1 MKSRKIGEVL
11 EELYG
16 IIRERKKE
24 LPEGSY
30 TAELF
35 KRGED
40 RILQKV
46 GEEAIE
52 TILALKSGK
61 KEEGV
66 YEVSD
71 LLYHLLVALVEKGI
85 TLDEIAE
92 ELKKRM
98 K

>member
-1 MKSRKIGEVL
+1 MEIGEVL
-11 EELYG
+11 KELYRV
-16 IIRERKKE
+16 IEKRKEE

-30 TAELF
+30 TASLF
-35 KRGED
+35 KAGED

-52 TILALKSGK
+52 TILALKSGS
-61 KEEGV
+61 EEEAV

-71 LLYHLLVALVEKGI
+71 LLYHLTVALVSRGI
-85 TLDEIAE
+85 TYDEVAK
-92 ELKKRM
+92 ELERRM

>member
-1 MKSRKIGEVL
+1 MKGEIGEVL
-11 EELYG
+11 NNLYR
-16 IIRERKKE
+16 IIEERKRK

-35 KRGED
+35 KKGQD

-52 TILALKSGK
+52 SILALKSRER
-61 KEEGV
+61 KEAV
-66 YEVSD
+66 YEVAD
-71 LLYHLLVALVEKGI
+71 LLYHLLVALVNEGI
-85 TLDEIAE
+85 TLDEVAE
-92 ELKKRM
+92 ELKRRM

>member
-1 MKSRKIGEVL
+1 MKGEIGEVL
-11 EELYG
+11 NNLYR
-16 IIRERKKE
+16 IIEERKRE

-35 KRGED
+35 KKGQD

-52 TILALKSGK
+52 SILALKSRER
-61 KEEGV
+61 KEAV
-66 YEVSD
+66 YEVAD
-71 LLYHLLVALVEKGI
+71 LLYHLLVALVNEGI
-85 TLDEIAE
+85 TLDEVAE
-92 ELKKRM
+92 ELKRRM

>member
-1 MKSRKIGEVL
+1 VKIGEVL
-11 EELYG
+11 EKLYG
-16 IIRERKKE
+16 TVEERKRE

-35 KRGED
+35 KKGED

-52 TILALKSGK
+52 TILALKSGRR
-61 KEEGV
+61 EEAV

-71 LLYHLLVALVEKGI
+71 LLYHLVVALVEKGI
-85 TLDEIAE
+85 SLEEVAE
-92 ELKKRM
+92 ELRRRM

>member
-1 MKSRKIGEVL
+1 MKGDIGEVL
-11 EELYG
+11 KELYKV
-16 IIRERKKE
+16 IEERKRE

-35 KRGED
+35 KKGED

-52 TILALKSGK
+52 TILALKSGNK
-61 KEEGV
+61 DEAV

-71 LLYHLLVALVEKGI
+71 LLYHLLVALVKKGI
-85 TLDEIAE
+85 KLDDIGK
-92 ELKKRM
+92 ELKRRM

>member
-1 MKSRKIGEVL
+1 MEIGEVL
-11 EELYG
+11 KELYRV
-16 IIRERKKE
+16 IEKRKEE

-30 TAELF
+30 TASLF
-35 KRGED
+35 KAGED

-61 KEEGV
+61 KEDAV

-71 LLYHLLVALVEKGI
+71 LLYHLTVALVNSGI
-85 TLDEIAE
+85 TYNEIAK
-92 ELKKRM
+92 ELERRM

>member
-1 MKSRKIGEVL
+1 VKTGEIL
-11 EELYG
+11 EKLYQ
-16 IIRERKKE
+16 IVEERKRE

-52 TILALKSGK
+52 AILALKSNRKG
-61 KEEGV
+61 EAV
-66 YEVSD
+66 YEVAD
-71 LLYHLLVALVEKGI
+71 LLYHLIVALVDKGI
-85 TLDEIAE
+85 SLE
-92 ELKKRM
+92 EVAKELQRRM

>member
-1 MKSRKIGEVL
+1 MEIGKVL
-11 EELYG
+11 KELYR
-16 IIRERKKE
+16 IIEKRKEE

-30 TAELF
+30 TASLF
-35 KRGED
+35 KAGEN

-52 TILALKSGK
+52 TILALKSGNN
-61 KEEGV
+61 EEAV

-71 LLYHLLVALVEKGI
+71 LLYHLTVALVNRGI
-85 TLDEIAE
+85 TYDEIAK
-92 ELKKRM
+92 ELERRM

>member
-1 MKSRKIGEVL
+1 VRIGEVL
-11 EELYG
+11 ERLYEVVE
-16 IIRERKKE
+16 ERKRE

-61 KEEGV
+61 REEAV

-71 LLYHLLVALVEKGI
+71 LLYHLVVALVDKGI
-85 TLDEIAE
+85 SLE
-92 ELKKRM
+92 EVSKELQRRM